1 MRLVRVL
8 APVLTASGRMPAR
21 ALVLLTALVMVPRV
35 VDAGPPPISFADIV
49 ERVAPAV
56 VNISTTKEL
65 ARGPT
70 QDLPF
75 PEPPPG
81 SPFEDF
87 FREFFDHDRPP
98 QEMPRRQASLG
109 SGFVVDPSG
118 FVVTNNHVIAEADE
132 IQVVF
137 NDDKSYDAKL
147 VGKDTKTDLALLKIE
162 VDHPLHA
169 VTFADSDTVRVGDWI
184 IAIGN
189 PFGLGSTV
197 TAGIISARSRD
208 IRAGPYDDFLQV
220 DAPINRGNSGGPSFN
235 LEGQVIGIN
244 TAIFSPSGGNV
255 GIGFA
260 IPSNLALPVI
270 ESLKEEGRVK
280 RGWLGVRIQTVTDE
294 IAESLGLHDAS
305 GALVASVTADGPAE
319 LAKIEPGDVI
329 LEFDH
334 KKIDRMR
341 GLPRIVAETPIGKE
355 VEVNLWRRGER
366 HTITVTLGELPE
378 EDELAALTESGADA
392 PTTSQIDSL
401 GVTVAT
407 ISDELRTR
415 YELTEGVNGV
425 VIVEVKEGG
434 PAGAESLRPG
444 DVIVEVGQEEV
455 ASPPDVAAKINQ
467 AQQDNKKSVL
477 LLVDRQGDL
486 RFVALRFP
494 DAGGGSPEGGGAGVP
509 EAPGGPSEGGRSSP
523 EGGGA
528 PPEGGGGSE

>member
-1 MRLVRVL
+1 MRPVRVL
-8 APVLTASGRMPAR
+8 APLQTISSLWPGHRRILLVAFGLTIAPWGTHA
-21 ALVLLTALVMVPRV
+21 A
-35 VDAGPPPISFADIV
+35 PPPISFADIV
-49 ERVAPAV
+49 DRVAPAV
-56 VNISTTKEL
+56 VNISTTKAI
-65 ARGPT
+65 ARGEMPEF
-70 QDLPF
+70 PF

-87 FREFFDHDRPP
+87 FREFFDRDRPP
-98 QEMPRRQASLG
+98 DQMPRRQSSLG
-109 SGFVVDPSG
+109 SGFVVDAEG
-118 FVVTNNHVIAEADE
+118 YVVTNNHVIAEADE

-137 NDDKSYDAKL
+137 SDERTFEAEL
-147 VGKDTKTDLALLKIE
+147 VGRDSKTDLALLKIKG
-162 VDHPLHA
+162 DDGPFPA
-169 VTFADSDTVRVGDWI
+169 VTFADSDTVRVGDWV

-235 LEGQVIGIN
+235 RDGEVIGIN

-270 ESLKEEGRVK
+270 QSLKEDGRVK

-294 IAESLGLHDAS
+294 IAESLGLEETE
-305 GALVASVTADGPAE
+305 GALVASVTPDGPAE
-319 LAKIEPGDVI
+319 AAKIEPGDVI
-329 LEFDH
+329 LEFDK

-355 VEVNLWRRGER
+355 VEVAIWRRGEER
-366 HTITVTLGELPE
+366 SVQVTLGELPE
-378 EDELAALTESGADA
+378 EDELAALTEEGADTPSSA
-392 PTTSQIDSL
+392 EITSL
-401 GVTVAT
+401 GVTVAS
-407 ISDELRTR
+407 ISEELRTR
-415 YELTEGVNGV
+415 YELGPNVNGV
-425 VIVEVKEGG
+425 VVVDVLAGS

-455 ASPPDVAAKINQ
+455 NSPPEVQAKVNQ

-477 LLVDRQGDL
+477 LLIDRQGDL

-494 DAGGGSPEGGGAGVP
+494 
-509 EAPGGPSEGGRSSP
+509 
-523 EGGGA
+523 
-528 PPEGGGGSE
+528 EGGGGSEQ

>member
-1 MRLVRVL
+1 MRLVRAL
-8 APVLTASGRMPAR
+8 APVLTVSGRSPGR
-21 ALVLLTALVMVPRV
+21 GLGLVVAFGLVASPWA
-35 VDAGPPPISFADIV
+35 AGAAPPPISFADIV

-56 VNISTTKEL
+56 VNISTTKAI
-65 ARGPT
+65 ARGQLP
-70 QDLPF
+70 DMPF

-87 FREFFDHDRPP
+87 FREFFDQDRAPE
-98 QEMPRRQASLG
+98 QMPRRQSSLG
-109 SGFVVDPSG
+109 SGFVVDPRG

-137 NDDKSYDAKL
+137 NDEKTYDATL
-147 VGKDTKTDLALLKIE
+147 VGRDTKTDLALLKIE

-169 VTFADSDTVRVGDWI
+169 VTFADSDSVRVGDWI

-197 TAGIISARSRD
+197 TAGIVSARSRD

-235 LEGQVIGIN
+235 LEGKVIGIN

-260 IPSNLALPVI
+260 IPSNLAVPVI
-270 ESLKEEGRVK
+270 ESLKEDGRVK

-294 IAESLGLHDAS
+294 IAESLGLNGAA
-305 GALVASVTADGPAE
+305 GALVASVTPDGPAE
-319 LAKIEPGDVI
+319 AAKIEPGDVI
-329 LEFDH
+329 LEFDR

-355 VEVNLWRRGER
+355 VEVNIWRRGEQQ
-366 HTITVTLGELPE
+366 TVTVTLGELPE
-378 EDELAALTESGADA
+378 EDELAALTEGGADT
-392 PTTSQIDSL
+392 PTSAQIDPL

-407 ISDELRTR
+407 ITDELRAR
-415 YELTEGVNGV
+415 YELGEAVSGV
-425 VIVEVKEGG
+425 VIVEVRDGG
-434 PAGAESLRPG
+434 PAGAESLRAG

-455 ASPPDVAAKINQ
+455 SSPPEVTAKVNQ
-467 AQQDNKKSVL
+467 AQQEDKKSVL
-477 LLVDRQGDL
+477 LLIDRQGDL

-494 DAGGGSPEGGGAGVP
+494 E
-509 EAPGGPSEGGRSSP
+509 
-523 EGGGA
+523 
-528 PPEGGGGSE
+528 GGGSE

>member
-1 MRLVRVL
+1 MRLKRAL
-8 APVLTASGRMPAR
+8 APVATACGEAR
-21 ALVLLTALVMVPRV
+21 SCALLVAFGLVAIPWAAS
-35 VDAGPPPISFADIV
+35 AGPPPVSFAEIV

-56 VNISTTKEL
+56 VNISTTK
-65 ARGPT
+65 AVRPGQIP
-70 QDLPF
+70 DFPF
-75 PEPPPG
+75 PQPPPG

-87 FREFFDHDRPP
+87 FREFFD
-98 QEMPRRQASLG
+98 QERTPEQMPRRQSSLG

-118 FVVTNNHVIAEADE
+118 FVVTNNHVIAEADQ

-137 NDDKSYDAKL
+137 SDERTYEATL
-147 VGKDTKTDLALLKIE
+147 VGRDTKTDIALLKIE
-162 VDHPLHA
+162 TDEPLHA

-197 TAGIISARSRD
+197 TAGIVSARSRD

-235 LEGQVIGIN
+235 LDGEVIGIN

-270 ESLKEEGRVK
+270 ESLKEDGRVK
-280 RGWLGVRIQTVTDE
+280 RGWLGVRIQTVTEE
-294 IAESLGLHDAS
+294 IAESLGLDEAA
-305 GALVASVTADGPAE
+305 GALVASVTPGGPAE
-319 LAKIEPGDVI
+319 AASIEPGDVI

-355 VEVNLWRRGER
+355 VEVDIWRRGEER
-366 HTITVTLGELPE
+366 SVNVKLGELPE
-378 EDELAALTESGADA
+378 EDELAALTESGAD
-392 PTTSQIDSL
+392 TTSAQIGSL

-407 ISDELRTR
+407 INDELRTR
-415 YELTEGVNGV
+415 YELAEDVSGV
-425 VIVEVKEGG
+425 VIVEVAEGSA
-434 PAGAESLRPG
+434 AGAESLRPG

-455 ASPPDVAAKINQ
+455 SSPPEVMAKVNE
-467 AQQDNKKSVL
+467 AQQENKKSVL
-477 LLVDRQGDL
+477 LLIDRQGDL

-494 DAGGGSPEGGGAGVP
+494 EGSGGNE
-509 EAPGGPSEGGRSSP
+509 
-523 EGGGA
+523 
-528 PPEGGGGSE
+528 

>member
-392 PTTSQIDSL
+392 PTTAQIDSL

-494 DAGGGSPEGGGAGVP
+494 DAGGGSPEGGAGVP

-523 EGGGA
+523 DEGGA

>member
-8 APVLTASGRMPAR
+8 APILTKPRGWPGHRRMLLVAWGLVALPYGASA
-21 ALVLLTALVMVPRV
+21 A
-35 VDAGPPPISFADIV
+35 PPPVSFAEIV

-56 VNISTTKEL
+56 VNISTTKAVPQGEM
-65 ARGPT
+65 PNF
-70 QDLPF
+70 PF

-87 FREFFDHDRPP
+87 FREFFDRDQMP
-98 QEMPRRQASLG
+98 EVPRRQSSLG
-109 SGFVVDPSG
+109 SGFVVDSEG
-118 FVVTNNHVIAEADE
+118 FVVTNNHVIAEADQ

-137 NDDKSYDAKL
+137 SDERTYEATLIGRDS
-147 VGKDTKTDLALLKIE
+147 KTDLALLKIE
-162 VDHPLHA
+162 GDQPFPA
-169 VTFADSDTVRVGDWI
+169 VTFADSDTVRVGDWV

-235 LEGQVIGIN
+235 LDGEVIGIN

-270 ESLKEEGRVK
+270 ESLKEDGRVK

-294 IAESLGLHDAS
+294 IAESLGLEEAE
-305 GALVASVTADGPAE
+305 GALVASVTPGGPAE
-319 LAKIEPGDVI
+319 TAKIEPGDVI
-329 LEFDH
+329 LEFDQ

-355 VEVNLWRRGER
+355 VEVDIWRRGEKQ
-366 HTITVTLGELPE
+366 TVDVTLGELPE
-378 EDELAALTESGADA
+378 EDELAALTEEGADTPSSA
-392 PTTSQIDSL
+392 EIAAL

-407 ISDELRTR
+407 LNEELRTR
-415 YELTEGVNGV
+415 FELGQDVNGV
-425 VIVEVKEGG
+425 VIVDVLAGS
-434 PAGAESLRPG
+434 PAGAENLRPG

-455 ASPPDVAAKINQ
+455 SSPPEVQAKVNQ
-467 AQQDNKKSVL
+467 AQQEDKKSVL
-477 LLVDRQGDL
+477 LLIDRQGDL

-494 DAGGGSPEGGGAGVP
+494 
-509 EAPGGPSEGGRSSP
+509 EA
-523 EGGGA
+523 
-528 PPEGGGGSE
+528 GGSE

>member
-1 MRLVRVL
+1 
-8 APVLTASGRMPAR
+8 
-21 ALVLLTALVMVPRV
+21 LLTALMMAPRV

-56 VNISTTKEL
+56 VNISTTKPIG
-65 ARGPT
+65 RGEMPEF
-70 QDLPF
+70 PF

-87 FREFFDHDRPP
+87 FREFFDRDRPP
-98 QEMPRRQASLG
+98 EQMPRRQSSLG
-109 SGFVVDPSG
+109 SGFVVDAAG

-137 NDDKSYDAKL
+137 NDDRTFEAEL
-147 VGKDTKTDLALLKIE
+147 VGRDSKTDLALLKIKGDE
-162 VDHPLHA
+162 GPFPA
-169 VTFADSDTVRVGDWI
+169 VTFADSDHVRVGDWI

-235 LEGQVIGIN
+235 LDGEVIGIN

-270 ESLKEEGRVK
+270 ESLKEDGRVK
-280 RGWLGVRIQTVTDE
+280 RGWLGVRIQTVTEE
-294 IAESLGLHDAS
+294 IAESLGLEDSH
-305 GALVASVTADGPAE
+305 GALVASVTPGGPAE
-319 LAKIEPGDVI
+319 VAQIQPGDVI
-329 LEFDH
+329 LEFDR

-355 VEVNLWRRGER
+355 VEVAIWRRGEE
-366 HTITVTLGELPE
+366 HNVQVTLGELPE
-378 EDELAALTESGADA
+378 EDELAALTEEGADT
-392 PTTSQIDSL
+392 PTSAEITAL

-407 ISDELRTR
+407 PTEELRTR
-415 YELTEGVNGV
+415 FELGADVKGV
-425 VIVEVKEGG
+425 VIVEVNEGS

-455 ASPPDVAAKINQ
+455 NSPPEVQAKVNQ
-467 AQQDNKKSVL
+467 AQEESKKSVL
-477 LLVDRQGDL
+477 LLIDRQGDL

-494 DAGGGSPEGGGAGVP
+494 E
-509 EAPGGPSEGGRSSP
+509 
-523 EGGGA
+523 
-528 PPEGGGGSE
+528 GGGSE